1 MVQRAFSTFPSGR
14 PGVGLLLLR
23 LVIGVAML
31 AEGATCLAT
40 PARTTAWTW
49 VVGLLGFAVGLAL
62 LVGFLTPV
70 AGVLAALLGLASLAW
85 PPADSSVPS
94 ATFLI
99 VLGCLVATAVCLLGP
114 GAFSVDAHRF
124 GRREIRIPGD

>member
-1 MVQRAFSTFPSGR
+1 MQRAFSTFPSGR

-23 LVIGVAML
+23 VVIGVALL
-31 AEGATCLAT
+31 AESAACLAIVGR
-40 PARTTAWTW
+40 PTAWTR
-49 VVGLLGFAVGLAL
+49 VIGLLGVAVGVAL

-70 AGVLAALLGLASLAW
+70 AGILAALLGLAIVAW
-85 PPADSSVPS
+85 PPAESPVPG

-99 VLGCLVATAVCLLGP
+99 LLGCLVAAAVCLLGP